1 MRPDTRNARPRSAV
15 PARVYRRPMTFP
27 ELNWLAILAGFVVYF
42 VTGAIW
48 FGPKTFYPAWVRLR
62 GKDPAEPQ
70 GSHGMAVVFGS
81 TAVGALVQV
90 FTLAII
96 LGFVAQATGDPV
108 GPLGGA
114 LGGLLLGLGL
124 VAASSLSHRL
134 FGGDGFRVWLI
145 EVGGDVVGLT
155 LAGLVVGLLS

>member
-1 MRPDTRNARPRSAV
+1 M
-15 PARVYRRPMTFP
+15 
-27 ELNWLAILAGFVVYF
+27 
-42 VTGAIW
+42 
-48 FGPKTFYPAWVRLR
+48 RLR

-70 GSHGMAVVFGS
+70 GSHGMAVVFGA

-90 FTLAII
+90 FTLAVI

-108 GPLGGA
+108 GQLGGA
-114 LGGLLLGLGL
+114 LGGLLFGLGL

-134 FGGDGFRVWLI
+134 FGGDGFRVWAI